1 MLSEPDSMTSAS
13 TPEDSWMLGCERHLV
28 RLVPYQTAWAEL
40 FQQEAERLRA
50 ALGDHVVG
58 IEHVGSTALPGLDAK
73 PILDIVVAVQSMTD
87 ESLFEG
93 ALAPLAYLHK
103 SDNDMPGR
111 LYFVK
116 RLPNDRSTHHL
127 NVTELGAEWWVEH
140 VAFRDHLLAH
150 PESKAEYLALKRE
163 LARRHPTDRRA
174 YGEGKETFI
183 RRILALAAVSE
194 PNS

>member
-1 MLSEPDSMTSAS
+1 
-13 TPEDSWMLGCERHLV
+13 MLGCERHLV

-50 ALGDHVVG
+50 ALGDHLVRA
-58 IEHVGSTALPGLDAK
+58 EHVGSTAIPGLDAK
-73 PILDIVVAVQSMTD
+73 PILDIAVAVQSMAD

-93 ALAPLAYLHK
+93 ALAPLGYVHK

-116 RLPNDRSTHHL
+116 RLPDDRSTHHL
-127 NVTELGAEWWVEH
+127 NITELGTECWVEH
-140 VAFRDHLLAH
+140 VVFRDYLLAH
-150 PESKAEYLALKRE
+150 PEAKAEYLRLKRE
-163 LARRHPTDRRA
+163 LARRHPADRRA

-183 RRILALAAVSE
+183 RRILALAGESE
-194 PNS
+194 ANS